1 VTGTRSSSDD
11 ARNPRNTDAP
21 TLLVAGGARVDAGK
35 TTFSTGLLAFLAD
48 GIGDTGATA
57 TAAAES
63 EFDTDAV
70 GVKPRAGNDYW
81 FDHDDV
87 RVSTGGG
94 RLYGK
99 DARRLAAAS
108 TRPLDPGREAIT
120 PEAINP
126 VHRLWRPTP
135 DRTGMLGDTDRTF
148 LCDRVTTADGSRFVV
163 NAVAEAEGL
172 LPDGLVE
179 RLPLSDATRVADIAA
194 FNEVMADDY
203 VPAFERLADRV
214 GRASVPVAI
223 ESYADVAAPLP
234 IGGDAAV
241 DVDAVAVVDPGRAR
255 IYAGDRYAKA
265 RRVASGSAREGKLE
279 EHTGTV
285 TGMIEPLATVG
296 LPALSGEER
305 GRPGTV
311 AERYAPAYESLLDA
325 V

>member
-1 VTGTRSSSDD
+1 MTGSRPTP
-11 ARNPRNTDAP
+11 NGPRPGRDP
-21 TLLVAGGARVDAGK
+21 DPPVLLVAGGTRVDAGK
-35 TTFSTGLLAFLAD
+35 TTFSTGLLAFLAES
-48 GIGDTGATA
+48 GENHEAAGTADTPADA
-57 TAAAES
+57 
-63 EFDTDAV
+63 DTDV
-70 GVKPRAGNDYW
+70 IGVKPRAGNDYW

-87 RVSTGGG
+87 RISTDAG

-108 TRPLDPGREAIT
+108 TRPLGPGRDAIA

-135 DRTGMLGDTDRTF
+135 GRTGMLGDTDRTF
-148 LCDRVTTADGSRFVV
+148 LCDRVTTGDGSRFVV
-163 NAVAEAEGL
+163 NAAAESEGL
-172 LPDGLVE
+172 IPEGLAE
-179 RLPLSDATRVADIAA
+179 RLPLSDATRVDDVGV
-194 FNEVMADDY
+194 FNEVMADSY

-214 GRASVPVAI
+214 GRASAPVVI
-223 ESYADVAAPLP
+223 ESYADVAAPLS
-234 IGGDAAV
+234 IGNDAPV

-255 IYAGDRYAKA
+255 VYAGDRYAKA
-265 RRVASGSAREGKLE
+265 RRVASGSAREGTLE
-279 EHTGTV
+279 EHTDTV

-311 AERYAPAYESLLDA
+311 AERYAPAYEALLDA